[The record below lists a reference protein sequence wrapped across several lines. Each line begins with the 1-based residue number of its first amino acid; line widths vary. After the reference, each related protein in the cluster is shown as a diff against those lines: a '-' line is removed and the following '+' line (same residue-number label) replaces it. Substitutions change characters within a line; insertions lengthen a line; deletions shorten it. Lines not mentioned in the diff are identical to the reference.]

1 MRGTRWLIPALAL
14 SIIATAVALAAGD
27 SLPRSVMSSGG
38 GTGLA
43 AGGNI
48 LYGTLGQPVAGTVS
62 DTDFD
67 LCSGFW
73 CGPAASRGKRIYLP
87 LIIYRYPKRWLAYLP
102 LIARSY
108 STQPPVELDD
118 APDAC
123 PGYAVEIGTPYR
135 DDFDQANDND
145 WFSFTTQPGVVYY
158 VLETYDL
165 ESRADT
171 GITLYD
177 VDCLTVITENDD
189 REIGDP
195 SSLIAWTPPRAGTY
209 HVLVRSYDWQIHG
222 EETGYTFRISV
233 GTGGALRWVEGAAS
247 AKPTPPPTP
256 TPTLPVTEPTV
267 VVTVISPIA
276 TPTMAPTSAPT
287 PTPGGD

>member
-1 MRGTRWLIPALAL
+1 
-14 SIIATAVALAAGD
+14 
-27 SLPRSVMSSGG
+27 MSSGG

-145 WFSFTTQPGVVYY
+145 WYEFTAQAGVTYT
-158 VLETYDL
+158 LETYNL
-165 ESRADT
+165 GEQADT
-171 GITLYD
+171 VLALYD
-177 VDCLTVITENDD
+177 ADCTTLLAENDD

-195 SSLIAWTPPRAGTY
+195 SSLIVWTPSASGTY
-209 HVLVRSYDWQIHG
+209 HILVRSYDWTVYG
-222 EETGYTFRISV
+222 EDTGYTFRI
-233 GTGGALRWVEGAAS
+233 GTGGGLQLQVQGLQLQVQGERALPGNGKAEPS
-247 AKPTPPPTP
+247 PTP
-256 TPTLPVTEPTV
+256 TPAGEHEHE
-267 VVTVISPIA
+267 
-276 TPTMAPTSAPT
+276 
-287 PTPGGD
+287 